1 MRELDRIV
9 DAYAELTRSGRIGAL
24 ASVVGTSGSTYRRIG
39 AHMLIT
45 EDGEV
50 TGAISGGCLERDIRR
65 HASWVYGPVGL
76 DLGAESPEEV
86 ALAIVAEMKA
96 VLAGRDG
103 SPLRERSG
111 PLHARV
117 GPMFDP
123 AQGGEPEN
131 KISKAAQ

>member
-65 HASWVYGPVGL
+65 HASWVMQSGEPKCLVYDSTGDDDSEDGFAASCGSVVTKTHTARLYGPVGL

-96 VLAGRDG
+96 VL
-103 SPLRERSG
+103 
-111 PLHARV
+111 
-117 GPMFDP
+117 
-123 AQGGEPEN
+123 
-131 KISKAAQ
+131 